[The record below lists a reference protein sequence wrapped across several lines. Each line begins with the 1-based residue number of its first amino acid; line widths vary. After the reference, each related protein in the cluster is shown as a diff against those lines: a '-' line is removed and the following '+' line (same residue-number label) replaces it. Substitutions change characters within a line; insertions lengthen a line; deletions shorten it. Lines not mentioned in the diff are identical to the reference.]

1 MLKKAQGQLARRG
14 AFAVLAAV
22 GALCIGGASSAM
34 AATVGGT
41 AEDPV
46 FTAAAG
52 NANSLTVTQVG
63 ESVTFDDA
71 TEAIALEGGAVPGCV
86 TELPILPDTTT
97 NVVCTAATGSV
108 INTITLNL
116 GDDND
121 HTALP
126 GVTAVTTQ
134 NGDEGNDNLNGGFG
148 ADELNGGNGDDN
160 LDGGGGNDRLNGGA
174 GADDVHGGDGI
185 DVADQTATA
194 DQTLTLDDLPDDGA
208 AGEADNIHSDVENA
222 NASIG
227 NDTIVGS
234 AADNSLVGDAGDDD
248 ITGGDGQDILQG
260 IDGNDIIHA
269 QDGAAD
275 TIACGP
281 GIDEAFVDSIDT
293 VIDQPD
299 VDPTVD
305 DRCETVHTA
314 TAAPPPVTRPTDALP
329 TVSFV
334 SPAEG
339 ATLPVGSTVVTINA
353 SDDKGI
359 SKVTLFD
366 GGKVVGTDT
375 TAPYSITYSPTAADV
390 GSHTLVATA
399 SDTSDQTASALRK
412 VTVADSSTGGSA
424 TTAVAPK
431 SVSALVTP
439 KRDRTRPYTF
449 TIKGAVGLPAGV
461 TKAQGCASGT
471 VKVTG
476 RRGLKTAFAKTAKL
490 KQDCTYSVTATVTRK
505 GRVKITA
512 RFSGNSA
519 LKAKSSL
526 TRTVRAG

>member
-1 MLKKAQGQLARRG
+1 MLKNAQGQLARRG

-34 AATVGGT
+34 AATIGGS
-41 AEDPV
+41 AADPV
-46 FTAAAG
+46 FEAAQGIDNDLAVILTAPE
-52 NANSLTVTQVG
+52 TVIFHDTTDPITSAPLGCVVDTTSG
-63 ESVTFDDA
+63 DA
-71 TEAIALEGGAVPGCV
+71 TCTAVGGVGNI
-86 TELPILPDTTT
+86 TMNLGDGNDTTT
-97 NVVCTAATGSV
+97 LTNVDGT
-108 INTITLNL
+108 
-116 GDDND
+116 
-121 HTALP
+121 
-126 GVTAVTTQ
+126 TTQ
-134 NGDEGNDNLNGGFG
+134 NGG
-148 ADELNGGNGDDN
+148 AGDDN
-160 LDGGGGNDRLNGGA
+160 LGGGVGDDTLNGDDGIDSLNGSDGADALDGGAGDDSLNGGA
-174 GADDVHGGDGI
+174 GADDVRGGDGI

-208 AGEADNIHSDVENA
+208 AGEGDNIHSDVENA
-222 NASIG
+222 NASLG

-269 QDGAAD
+269 QDGVAD

-281 GIDEAFVDSIDT
+281 GTDEAFVDSIDT
-293 VIDQPD
+293 VIEQPD

-339 ATLPVGSTVVTINA
+339 ATLPVGSTVVTIDA

-424 TTAVAPK
+424 TTTVAPK
-431 SVSALVTP
+431 SLSAIVTP

-476 RRGLKTAFAKTAKL
+476 KRGLKTAFTKTAKL
-490 KQDCTYSVTATVTRK
+490 KKDCTYSVTATVTRK

>member
-1 MLKKAQGQLARRG
+1 
-14 AFAVLAAV
+14 
-22 GALCIGGASSAM
+22 M

-41 AEDPV
+41 AAEPV
-46 FTAAAG
+46 FTAG
-52 NANSLTVTQVG
+52 PGIDDNL
-63 ESVTFDDA
+63 SVIRTAPGVVIFDDGIEPV
-71 TEAIALEGGAVPGCV
+71 TTTTPGCAADAPTPGKV
-86 TELPILPDTTT
+86 TCTVVGDVGNITMNLGDGNDTTT
-97 NVVCTAATGSV
+97 LTNVIGT
-108 INTITLNL
+108 
-116 GDDND
+116 
-121 HTALP
+121 
-126 GVTAVTTQ
+126 TTQ
-134 NGDEGNDNLNGGFG
+134 NGGP
-148 ADELNGGNGDDN
+148 GDDN
-160 LDGGGGNDRLNGGA
+160 LSGGDGTDTLDGGDGADSLNGGDGADKLDGGAGDDSLNGGA
-174 GADDVHGGDGI
+174 GADDVHGGDGV
-185 DVADQTATA
+185 DFADQTPPSSAPV

-208 AGEADNIHSDVENA
+208 AGEGDNIHSDVENA
-222 NASIG
+222 NTSLG
-227 NDTIVGS
+227 NDRIVGS
-234 AADNSLVGDAGDDD
+234 AADNGLVGDAGDDD
-248 ITGGDGQDILQG
+248 ITGGDGQDVLQG
-260 IDGNDIIHA
+260 GDGNDVIHA
-269 QDGAAD
+269 QDGVAD

-293 VIDQPD
+293 VIDQPNA
-299 VDPTVD
+299 DPTLD
-305 DRCETVHTA
+305 EHCETVHTA
-314 TAAPPPVTRPTDALP
+314 TVAPPPPPPTRPVDALP
-329 TVSFV
+329 TVSFA

-359 SKVTLFD
+359 AKVTLFD

-375 TAPYSITYSPTAADV
+375 TAPYDITYSPTAADA

-399 SDTSDQTASALRK
+399 SDTADQTASALRK
-412 VTVADSSTGGSA
+412 VTVGNSSTGGSGSA
-424 TTAVAPK
+424 TAAVAPR
-431 SVSALVTP
+431 SVSATVLPT
-439 KRDRTRPYTF
+439 RDRTRPYTF